1 VKAGLAG
8 TGLGGIGHIAGI
20 VSSGDAGAGFGI
32 TGNGASFDAAA
43 GTAHGSDSAVGGI
56 ASITGRSSTTSLSSF
71 GIAGGTFRAI
81 GDIGAITGSSA
92 VSGGIALT
100 GVTVSTGGN
109 LASVTATGNVKVSK
123 FLPI

>member
-1 VKAGLAG
+1 MRGRTYPRALPPAIFLRPLA
-8 TGLGGIGHIAGI
+8 
-20 VSSGDAGAGFGI
+20 
-32 TGNGASFDAAA
+32 
-43 GTAHGSDSAVGGI
+43 
-56 ASITGRSSTTSLSSF
+56 
-71 GIAGGTFRAI
+71 
-81 GDIGAITGSSA
+81 GSSA